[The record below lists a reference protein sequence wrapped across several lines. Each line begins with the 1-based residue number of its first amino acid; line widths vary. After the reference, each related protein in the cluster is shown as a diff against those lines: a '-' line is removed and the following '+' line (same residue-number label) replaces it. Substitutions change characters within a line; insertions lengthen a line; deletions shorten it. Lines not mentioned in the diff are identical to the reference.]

1 MFRRSLTVQRA
12 RIKRKKMNIDL
23 LTPAALPETTSDM
36 ASDSLLD
43 TIVAITEQ
51 RDQQSLELSLL
62 ASLREMLQPRCAYLL
77 DLPLHG
83 PARALAPVADAELHL
98 PESLIKVARNLN
110 EFEIRKAD
118 ANAMTYLMAATELGK
133 NGRRRVLLVGMQDW
147 SVSNERLLMGM
158 LRVYQNFMQLMI
170 DSEKDT
176 LTGLQNRR
184 KLESYLAAR
193 LSARLHRRRESDK
206 QDDSPLG
213 DEYLAVLDLDKFKRI
228 NDTFGH
234 LIGDEVLL
242 IFANILRATLRD
254 NDRCFRYGGEEF
266 IVVLSDV
273 TRERANSVLERLR
286 ETVEQHH
293 FPQVGQVTVSIGYTR
308 ISDQDL
314 PTRII
319 EEADKALYYAKEH
332 GRNQLREYEALL
344 SQGEVED
351 THRHDGSIE
360 LF

>member
-1 MFRRSLTVQRA
+1 
-12 RIKRKKMNIDL
+12 MNINL
-23 LTPAALPETTSDM
+23 PTPAGFPETATDM

-83 PARALAPVADAELHL
+83 PARALAPIADAELRL
-98 PESLIKVARNLN
+98 PESLFKIARNLN
-110 EFEIRKAD
+110 EFEIGKAD
-118 ANAMTYLMAATELGK
+118 ANAITYLMAATELGK
-133 NGRRRVLLVGMQDW
+133 NGRRRVLLVGMPGW
-147 SVSNERLLMGM
+147 SDNNERLLMGM
-158 LRVYQNFMQLMI
+158 LRVYQNFMQLMT

-184 KLESYLAAR
+184 KLESYLASR
-193 LSARLHRRRESDK
+193 LTARLHRRRESDK
-206 QDDSPLG
+206 QAENRIG
-213 DEYLAVLDLDKFKRI
+213 DEYLAMLDLDKFKRI

-242 IFANILRATLRD
+242 SFANIIRTALRD

-273 TRERANSVLERLR
+273 TREQANSALERLR
-286 ETVEQHH
+286 KTVEQHH
-293 FPQVGQVTVSIGYTR
+293 FPQVGQVTVSIGFTR
-308 ISDQDL
+308 IADQDL

-319 EEADKALYYAKEH
+319 EEADKALYFAKEH
-332 GRNQLREYEALL
+332 GRNQLREFETLR
-344 SQGEVED
+344 SQGAVED

>member
-1 MFRRSLTVQRA
+1 MH
-12 RIKRKKMNIDL
+12 IDL
-23 LTPAALPETTSDM
+23 PTPETPSDM
-36 ASDSLLD
+36 ASDGLLD

-83 PARALAPVADAELHL
+83 PARALAPVADVELRL
-98 PESLIKVARNLN
+98 PESLFKVARNLN
-110 EFEIRKAD
+110 LFEIGKAD
-118 ANAMTYLMAATELGK
+118 ANDITYLMAATELGK
-133 NGRRRVLLVGMQDW
+133 NGRRRLLLVGMPSW
-147 SVSNERLLMGM
+147 SENNERLLMGM
-158 LRVYQNFMQLMI
+158 LRVYQNFMQLMN

-184 KLESYLAAR
+184 KLESYLASR

-206 QDDSPLG
+206 QFENRIG
-213 DEYLAVLDLDKFKRI
+213 DEFLAMLDLDKFKRI

-242 IFANILRATLRD
+242 TFANIIRTTLRD

-266 IVVLSDV
+266 IVVLSDI
-273 TRERANSVLERLR
+273 TREQANSALERLR

-308 ISDQDL
+308 IADQDL

-332 GRNQLREYEALL
+332 GRNQLREFASLL
-344 SQGEVED
+344 DQGEVED
-351 THRHDGSIE
+351 MHQHDGSIE